1 MGSVE
6 RHVPVGS
13 SRVPEGVKAITHW
26 TINGVIVNKSEDGS
40 IELDV
45 LDCSEIGP
53 DIIKT
58 NLCESTTP
66 TFLQLHILDSGVE
79 TTLQWQIEV
88 RLWSPPTSVLE
99 DALALGEA
107 YWPAITGVISIGVL
121 ALCSVMFFSR
131 RRQAVLDEAILSY
144 GAPQSDEYSKLDN
157 NRKVPAAPN
166 FKSKR

>member
-1 MGSVE
+1 M
-6 RHVPVGS
+6 
-13 SRVPEGVKAITHW
+13 
-26 TINGVIVNKSEDGS
+26 
-40 IELDV
+40 
-45 LDCSEIGP
+45 
-53 DIIKT
+53 
-58 NLCESTTP
+58 
-66 TFLQLHILDSGVE
+66 E

-121 ALCSVMFFSR
+121 ALCSVIFFSR